1 MKWLKNLFGGSKKS
15 APVPAKT
22 DTNLVQLM
30 GSSGKIPLLKLLPIA
45 DSYTLQEFTAFIRA
59 PVLAGEA
66 IQQGTIADKNQNKD
80 KNKSTLMFMQAGD
93 ELEDN
98 VVSETLRAAIY
109 PLVKL
114 HKHDV
119 TSEVVSF
126 SIGRVDGNH
135 IVMPD
140 FAVSERHAVIQ
151 VKQGVYQLEDVGS
164 TNGTSINGNKIAAEQ
179 PFALH
184 DGDVVSLGRYDFT
197 FLSPER
203 LYARLREEKRGQ

>member
-1 MKWLKNLFGGSKKS
+1 MNWFKNIFGKGPKKAS
-15 APVPAKT
+15 TPQKT
-22 DTNLVQLM
+22 DANLLQLM

-45 DSYTLQEFTAFIRA
+45 DTYTLQEFTAFIRA

-66 IQQGTIADKNQNKD
+66 IQHGTIADKSQNKD
-80 KNKSTLMFMQAGD
+80 KNKSTLMFMQAGQ
-93 ELEDN
+93 ELEEN

-114 HKHDV
+114 HKSDAQ
-119 TSEVVSF
+119 SEVVAF
-126 SIGRVDGNH
+126 SIGRIDGNH

-151 VKQGVYQLEDVGS
+151 VKQGVYELKDVGS
-164 TNGTSINGNKIAAEQ
+164 TNGTSVNGTKIAAEQ
-179 PFALH
+179 SVVLK

-197 FLSPER
+197 FLFPER
-203 LYARLREEKRGQ
+203 LYARLREERVE